1 MNAVAVSVIAV
12 VAINAVSMVAF
23 FIILRSRFS
32 RDRLLGEL
40 RAEVDRLVMDLGREA
55 DRDVAVLESRI
66 KNLRSLMDEADRRI
80 LVARKETSRRKEESD
95 ILQNIAFATGN
106 GDVTES
112 GDARSG
118 NRVESQWF
126 EPGETAL
133 STAGST
139 VTSQAKSK
147 AQTAQART
155 ETASRIPN
163 DDGPRVSDAEA
174 VRIYT
179 RPVISRSERQIEPF
193 VPVQDRV
200 LDMARRGFTAELI
213 SGTLSMPLGEVEL
226 ILDMNRSSL

>member
-118 NRVESQWF
+118 NRVESQWV